1 MQQLVIPDTTIS
13 TKGAGPII
21 LALGFVIAMGGIATA
36 AIVVCGWGRVK
47 SFGINWQRYTAEI
60 VCR

>member
-1 MQQLVIPDTTIS
+1 MQQLIIPDQTIHA
-13 TKGAGPII
+13 KEAGPIV

-36 AIVVCGWGRVK
+36 AIIVCGWGRVK